1 MCQKEI
7 RIMKVN
13 IEYPK
18 IDNTEVMNEFC
29 PEWTMPYDANQEI
42 QILITEQHDPI
53 VFDKFITE
61 IEEDAIEYAIFTL
74 MEKYSDTVE
83 GEITTNDHELLK
95 RTIKHLCAIQNRN
108 SNKEGIQLS
117 VRNKNNEQL

>member
-1 MCQKEI
+1 
-7 RIMKVN
+7 MKAN

-42 QILITEQHDPI
+42 QILISEQHDPI

-61 IEEDAIEYAIFTL
+61 IEEDAIEYAISILKENYYDTDA
-74 MEKYSDTVE
+74 YSLV
-83 GEITTNDHELLK
+83 
-95 RTIKHLCAIQNRN
+95 
-108 SNKEGIQLS
+108 
-117 VRNKNNEQL
+117 